1 MSTEKT
7 TIEKVLVV
15 DDNTLDRVKGI
26 MKVVT
31 ADKLMKSFNR
41 TVNDNIKLDRFL
53 SNEIKLP
60 KAFDPEKL
68 VKTIDG
74 LVLPTKHEH
83 HGLINVERQ
92 QDILSLFEAGLIAQ
106 EIAAKQAWLGT
117 FSLNEEQQRKAAEV
131 MSSYEKT
138 LKVAVNRAVK
148 SWRQVYGTK
157 EK

>member
-1 MSTEKT
+1 
-7 TIEKVLVV
+7 
-15 DDNTLDRVKGI
+15 
-26 MKVVT
+26 
-31 ADKLMKSFNR
+31 
-41 TVNDNIKLDRFL
+41 
-53 SNEIKLP
+53 
-60 KAFDPEKL
+60 
-68 VKTIDG
+68 